1 MGRLGLFRCQT
12 ASTCDEYAR
21 TAWSRKKGHVRQKL
35 DPSGAAARKLTLAPP
50 PRERVSICVSG
61 DKEPVIRE
69 TCSSPVKL
77 TGVTLLFH
85 HV

>member
-12 ASTCDEYAR
+12 AGTCDEYAR

-50 PRERVSICVSG
+50 ASECPSVSAAIKSLSSG
-61 DKEPVIRE
+61 RRAALP
-69 TCSSPVKL
+69 SN
-77 TGVTLLFH
+77 
-85 HV
+85 